1 MMLSAA
7 ACVEALRAKSA
18 DLKARGLTRYPC
30 RSDFDDAAVVAIKAH
45 LGPWPRALERAGLK
59 PPRDDTHAERQKQR
73 RIRAKRRR
81 TAAKI
86 AARTGAQ
93 KERTPVPGDE
103 KGENLK

>member
-1 MMLSAA
+1 MLSAD
-7 ACVEALRAKSA
+7 ACVALLRAKNA
-18 DLKARGLTRYPC
+18 ELRQNGLTRYPC

-103 KGENLK
+103 KGENLV